1 MRLDVGDLLGQND
14 RIDYHAVADD
24 VDRTVA
30 ENSRRNGVQNK
41 TRIAEMERMSGIG
54 TTLKT
59 GDNLIRRGQYI
70 HDLTLAFV
78 APL

>member
-1 MRLDVGDLLGQND
+1 
-14 RIDYHAVADD
+14 
-24 VDRTVA
+24 
-30 ENSRRNGVQNK
+30 
-41 TRIAEMERMSGIG
+41 MERMSGIG